1 MAQCTY
7 TYGLEWHLK
16 KRLDRIKFFCTLDT
30 FTEDGAM
37 RGLAQGKK
45 MVEKLYENLPPE
57 EKRLAQE
64 SFEAS
69 NKIAISKI
77 KHLSRAKFKMGDYT
91 DHILKLNDEIRE
103 IVMRIRSHDCG
114 PDQHPENLREEMVH

>member
-7 TYGLEWHLK
+7 TFGLEWHLK
-16 KRLDRIKFFCTLDT
+16 KKLDRIKFFCTLDT
-30 FTEDGAM
+30 FTEDGAL
-37 RGLAQGKK
+37 RGLAGGRKI
-45 MVEKLYENLPPE
+45 VEKLYSNLPE
-57 EKRLAQE
+57 AERKLAYE

-69 NKIAISKI
+69 NKIALSKI
-77 KHLSRAKFKMGDYT
+77 RRLARAKFKMGDYT

-114 PDQHPENLREEMVH
+114 PDQHPENLRTEMVH